1 MAGGLGVCLVWAA
14 TAAAPVS
21 PAQHGV
27 AFVPGATFTL
37 AWTHSIEKQRWEE
50 DYAVQAG
57 PGGAAPGLVA
67 LAARVKGSAAGMEP
81 PPDAVLRNGWYHYA
95 PQNTSPE
102 RLNLS
107 RSEFVPDYEL
117 CTAEGC
123 HPLAYWLPSDG
134 GVTQLSACRRNNSP

>member
-14 TAAAPVS
+14 TAVAPVS
-21 PAQHGV
+21 PAQPGV
-27 AFVPGATFTL
+27 AFIPGAAFTL

-57 PGGAAPGLVA
+57 PGGAAPRLVA

-81 PPDAVLRNGWYHYA
+81 PPGAVLRDGWYRYA
-95 PQNTSPE
+95 PQIASPE
-102 RLNLS
+102 HLNLS

-123 HPLAYWLPSDG
+123 RPLVHWLPSDG
-134 GVTQLSACRRNNSP
+134 SVTQLSACRSSDSP